1 MSMNPNDTM
10 PKFEIPGEVREFAD
24 RSVEQA
30 RKAVDSML
38 SAAQKA
44 GSLAE
49 TSARSLQENASEFT
63 SRTMQHAQAN
73 IKAAFDLAQGLA
85 HAKTL
90 EEAGRLQSNFM
101 KMQMESLQAQAKDM
115 GSMIK
120 DAASKTTPTV

>member
-1 MSMNPNDTM
+1 MAPSNETPTS
-10 PKFEIPGEVREFAD
+10 FEVPGEVREFAN

-30 RKAVDSML
+30 RKAVDGMM

-49 TSARSLQENASEFT
+49 TSAKTLQENATQIT
-63 SRTMQHAQAN
+63 SRAMQHAQSN

-90 EEAGRLQSNFM
+90 EEVSMLQSNFM
-101 KMQMESLQAQAKDM
+101 KAQLESLQTQARDI
-115 GSMIK
+115 GELIK
-120 DAASKTTPTV
+120 DAATKATKSP

>member
-1 MSMNPNDTM
+1 MAMSNE
-10 PKFEIPGEVREFAD
+10 KSSSFEVPGEVREFAD

-30 RKAVDSML
+30 RKAVDSLM

-44 GSLAE
+44 SSLAE
-49 TSARSLQENASEFT
+49 TSAKTMQENATQIT

-90 EEAGRLQSNFM
+90 DEVATLQGNFM
-101 KMQMESLQAQAKDM
+101 KGQLESLQAQATEF
-115 GSMIK
+115 GGLIK
-120 DAASKTTPTV
+120 DAATKATTPS